1 MFFRAKIKT
10 NHASFS
16 LNNHECSRPISR
28 LSVLRRASGVETQ
41 PPLRASSI
49 SVDAF
54 KIVGSPRTFHVEPT
68 RWPNRKKKKKIGC
81 QRSLWVHLHRN
92 CKRRL
97 IGSMAQGKD
106 LCIHISTEQENVR
119 YQQPAESAHYPKSW
133 YYCQRSFGCVVCP
146 GQERLQMQPM
156 NNKIWCIKFGANNG
170 ASGLS
175 VFFFEREREVGRHST
190 GVLCHVLHLPTG
202 SAADSEYHYWWLK
215 ASSLL
220 ALATPDRTHFQPHIC
235 RKCGMDGRRS
245 VIKCY

>member
-1 MFFRAKIKT
+1 MLSR
-10 NHASFS
+10 S
-16 LNNHECSRPISR
+16 LVAQERSTLNPHGGQTE
-28 LSVLRRASGVETQ
+28 
-41 PPLRASSI
+41 
-49 SVDAF
+49 
-54 KIVGSPRTFHVEPT
+54 
-68 RWPNRKKKKKIGC
+68 KKKIGC

-175 VFFFEREREVGRHST
+175 VFFLRERERGWAALHRSLVSRAT
-190 GVLCHVLHLPTG
+190 FPDGV
-202 SAADSEYHYWWLK
+202 
-215 ASSLL
+215 SS
-220 ALATPDRTHFQPHIC
+220 
-235 RKCGMDGRRS
+235 
-245 VIKCY
+245 